1 MNRVSKCLV
10 VFVLLFSPFLTAK
23 IDAQIE
29 ELKFDPVEKAPD
41 LNSSRKTP
49 TQYANPTTIDST
61 QNPDD
66 LIHFGDLIDVDVIGS
81 IEYDWRGSLTPEGDL
96 AGINFTQEPVF
107 AACKSPEHVAEKVAR
122 DYARFLNNP
131 KIVITILD
139 RTNRSLVRLFGAVN
153 QPRRFRIRR
162 EVHLNELLIIAG
174 GITEKASGEIQ
185 ILRRFD
191 SSCGADSEFQT
202 AEKRMVDPKV
212 RVSENQFINVSDSKS
227 PNIFTVTISD
237 LLKGKKAANPKIY
250 YGDLITVIEAEPIYV
265 TGAVENPTKLSLRTT
280 LTVSRAIASAGGLTK
295 GAKVNEITI
304 FRRNSA
310 GSEIIT
316 VDLDAIENGT
326 IADLKLQPFDVVDV
340 SGRGQRRSKIPPII
354 QNEDISNGTGDL
366 PLTVI
371 D

>member
-1 MNRVSKCLV
+1 M
-10 VFVLLFSPFLTAK
+10 FSPFPAAR
-23 IDAQIE
+23 IAAQIE
-29 ELKFDPVEKAPD
+29 DLKFDEVEKTPA
-41 LNSSRKTP
+41 LNSSHKKPALKT
-49 TQYANPTTIDST
+49 NPIAIASSQD
-61 QNPDD
+61 PDE

-81 IEYDWRGSLTPEGDL
+81 IEYDWRGTLSPEGIL
-96 AGINFTQEPVF
+96 SGIKFTEEPVY
-107 AACKSPEHVAEKVAR
+107 AACKSPQQVAEKIAAE
-122 DYARFLNNP
+122 YGRFLNNP
-131 KIVITILD
+131 NIVITILD

-174 GITEKASGEIQ
+174 GITENAGGEIQ

-202 AEKRMVDPKV
+202 AQKNMVDPKIPA
-212 RVSENQFINVSDSKS
+212 SENQFIYVSDSKS

-280 LTVSRAIASAGGLTK
+280 LTLSRAIASAGGLTK
-295 GAKVNEITI
+295 GAKANEITI

-326 IADLKLQPFDVVDV
+326 VTDVKLQPFDVVDV
-340 SGRGQRRSKIPPII
+340 AGRGQRRNKMPPII
-354 QNEDISNGTGDL
+354 QNEDISNSTGDL